1 MHKIALKFEV
11 KGNTQ
16 GGKYVKKHA
25 LALLGCLNRD
35 ISIYLFK

>member
-1 MHKIALKFEV
+1 MRKIALKFEV
-11 KGNTQ
+11 NGNTQ

-25 LALLGCLNRD
+25 LALLGRLHRD